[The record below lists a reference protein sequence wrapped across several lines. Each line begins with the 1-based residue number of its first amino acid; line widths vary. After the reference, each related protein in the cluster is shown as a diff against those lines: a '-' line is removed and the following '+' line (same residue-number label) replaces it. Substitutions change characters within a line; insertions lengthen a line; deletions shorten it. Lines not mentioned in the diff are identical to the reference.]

1 MLFIVYLLF
10 IRIYYYSEKM
20 AIKHPIYMV
29 YIYLGIIVM
38 NMLVNI
44 IFLVIVDIDIIT
56 SLIYSTINSF
66 MDINE
71 PIIILKI
78 SPDNLDLVQGDIKDI
93 DIESNQKIGSV
104 DLDVNVNNNK
114 NEFKIKIR
122 KRTFLDDIHKYI
134 LARDSY
140 HYPSYIQNNSL
151 PKISED
157 VPLYGNK
164 LVTFKPSSLLHN
176 RNLPEMSIEIPK
188 NTSMGMGK
196 LTELH
201 KAIDGADEAI
211 KLYDSQ
217 FIKFNKILSGIKN
230 GTEEFYP
237 NEAKPLMETYVDLVS
252 KLSDQQKVM
261 ANEAIIKLHKLD
273 SKFHRNLY

>member
-176 RNLPEMSIEIPK
+176 RNL
-188 NTSMGMGK
+188 
-196 LTELH
+196 
-201 KAIDGADEAI
+201 
-211 KLYDSQ
+211 
-217 FIKFNKILSGIKN
+217 
-230 GTEEFYP
+230 
-237 NEAKPLMETYVDLVS
+237 
-252 KLSDQQKVM
+252 
-261 ANEAIIKLHKLD
+261 
-273 SKFHRNLY
+273 